1 MGEDT
6 WTHEAKSNAGWLIFL
21 GFLTAILGV
30 LAMVA
35 PTITGV
41 AVTLLVGVLLTIAG
55 ISRIIHAFKSGNWGT
70 GIWGTLIGLLGVVAG
85 LIMIFR
91 PGVGLASITMLI
103 GVYFLIDGIS
113 EIIASFKM
121 KPIDGWGWLLFGG
134 IVALLLSILIF
145 IEWPVSGVWAVGVLV
160 GIHILI
166 AGITMIVFGFGA
178 RRVADTIE
186 DAVEK
191 AGDLVEDAYDK
202 TKEVAGDV
210 AEATGD
216 AVDNVVDKT
225 KEIFDKDDD

>member
-1 MGEDT
+1 MSEKT
-6 WTHEAKSNAGWLIFL
+6 WTREAKSNAGWLIFL

-41 AVTLLVGVLLTIAG
+41 AVTLLVGVLLTVTG

-70 GIWGTLIGLLGVVAG
+70 GIWGTIIGILGVVAG
-85 LIMIFR
+85 LIMLFR
-91 PGVGLASITMLI
+91 PGVGLASITMLLGI
-103 GVYFLIDGIS
+103 YFLIDGIS
-113 EIIASFKM
+113 EIIAAFKM

-134 IVALLLSILIF
+134 IVAVLLSFLIWRQ
-145 IEWPVSGVWAVGVLV
+145 WPVSGTWAVGVLV

-216 AVDNVVDKT
+216 AVDNVVDKA
-225 KEIFDKDDD
+225 KEIFDDDD